1 MFPNRTLIPATALLL
16 IAGIGSLATR
26 NSNGFEN
33 ILSNIF
39 WFALL
44 TIVLFF
50 IAVAAHALIT
60 STRTR
65 RATRNRI

>member
-1 MFPNRTLIPATALLL
+1 MFANRTLIPAAVLFLM
-16 IAGIGSLATR
+16 AGIGSLATR

-39 WFALL
+39 WFALVASL
-44 TIVLFF
+44 LFF
-50 IAVAAHALIT
+50 IAVAARTLLA
-60 STRTR
+60 STRVR

>member
-1 MFPNRTLIPATALLL
+1 MFPNRTLIPAAALL

-39 WFALL
+39 WFALVAS
-44 TIVLFF
+44 VLFF
-50 IAVAAHALIT
+50 IAVAARAIT

-65 RATRNRI
+65 RAPRNRI

>member
-1 MFPNRTLIPATALLL
+1 MFPNRTLIPAAALLL
-16 IAGIGSLATR
+16 IAGIGSFATR

-33 ILSNIF
+33 TLSNIF

-44 TIVLFF
+44 AIVLFF
-50 IAVAAHALIT
+50 IAVAARVLIT

>member
-1 MFPNRTLIPATALLL
+1 MFPNRTLIPATALLQ

-44 TIVLFF
+44 AIVLFF
-50 IAVAAHALIT
+50 TAVAARALIT

-65 RATRNRI
+65 RPTRNRI

>member
-1 MFPNRTLIPATALLL
+1 MFPNRTLIPAAALLL

-26 NSNGFEN
+26 NSHGFEN

-44 TIVLFF
+44 TSVLFF
-50 IAVAAHALIT
+50 IAVAARTLIT

-65 RATRNRI
+65 HTTRNHN

>member
-1 MFPNRTLIPATALLL
+1 MFPNRTLIPAAALFL

-39 WFALL
+39 WFALVAS
-44 TIVLFF
+44 VLFF
-50 IAVAAHALIT
+50 IAVAARTLIA
-60 STRTR
+60 STRAR
-65 RATRNRI
+65 HATRNRI